1 MTARRTEGDLWQ
13 LFWGGLVTRL
23 LAIVADLGVADA
35 LADGPR
41 PVDELA
47 REVGADPDALHRI
60 LRALAS
66 DGVFAEEAPGV
77 YRNTEA
83 SQGLRRGTRWH
94 DFAHLFGGVWHR
106 VLGELTAAG
115 EPTFERIHGTDFWS
129 WLGERPDERGAFDRA
144 MSGSWQWKVD
154 RVASA
159 EWRGDELVVD
169 VGGGNGALLIE
180 LLRRR
185 PGLRGIVFDLP
196 ETTRDEPALGDRIEF
211 VAGSFFERVPAGD
224 VYVLSTILH
233 DWDDGRAGQILRTI
247 RAAAPDDGRLLV
259 VDAVVPAGN
268 EPHSAKFLDLLMLAL
283 FGARERDEAQW
294 RALLEENGFEPIG
307 VEDGLVEARC
317 R

>member
-1 MTARRTEGDLWQ
+1 MTATRTEGDLWR
-13 LFWGGLVTRL
+13 LFWGALVTRL
-23 LAIVADLGVADA
+23 LGIAADLGVADA
-35 LADGPR
+35 LAEGPR
-41 PVDELA
+41 RVDELA

-83 SQGLRRGTRWH
+83 SEGLRRGTRWH

-106 VLGELTAAG
+106 ALGELTAAG
-115 EPTFERIHGTDFWS
+115 EPTFERIHDTDFWS

-144 MSGSWQWKVD
+144 MSGSWEWKVD

-196 ETTRDEPALGDRIEF
+196 ETTRDEPALGNRIEF
-211 VAGSFFERVPAGD
+211 VAGSFFERVPTGD

-233 DWDDGRAGQILRTI
+233 DWDDRCAGQILRTI

-268 EPHSAKFLDLLMLAL
+268 EPHGGKFLDLLMLAL

-294 RALLEENGFEPIG
+294 RALLEGNGFEPIG

>member
-13 LFWGGLVTRL
+13 LFWGALVTRL
-23 LAIVADLGVADA
+23 LAIAADLGVADA

-83 SQGLRRGTRWH
+83 SEGLRRGTRWH

-144 MSGSWQWKVD
+144 MSGSWESKVD

-211 VAGSFFERVPAGD
+211 VAGSFFERVPRGD

-259 VDAVVPAGN
+259 LDAVVPTGN
-268 EPHSAKFLDLLMLAL
+268 EPHGAKLLDLLMLAL

-294 RALLEENGFEPIG
+294 RTLLEENGFEAIG